1 MFRLIAVLTL
11 VSVTNLVQAEPLS
24 FDAVLELAQRN
35 APDLTAQTASVDAA
49 QAAVIAAGR
58 LPDPKLAIGV
68 DNVPATGADQ
78 WSLTRDFMTMRKI
91 GLMQDIPNRGK
102 RQAEVDVATAAIAQA
117 QAERRVRLLQIKR
130 DAAVAWLTRFYL
142 ERRATFFD

>member
-78 WSLTRDFMTMRKI
+78 WSLTRDFMTMQKI
-91 GLMQDIPNRGK
+91 GVMQDIPNSKK
-102 RQAEVDVATAAIAQA
+102 RHAAQA
-117 QAERRVRLLQIKR
+117 SRARAGPPIPLLRCRTATMKECARPVASKAERAKHGIPS
-130 DAAVAWLTRFYL
+130 
-142 ERRATFFD
+142 